1 MIDVRNINDHQK
13 KKKNVVKN
21 QLTVMDDI
29 TEHLVK
35 IFDNEILDDEIL
47 DDEILDDEILS
58 EKDDQIKKEKQ
69 QNMFAQT
76 DFDVFN
82 SV

>member
-1 MIDVRNINDHQK
+1 MNDTIKHS
-13 KKKNVVKN
+13 
-21 QLTVMDDI
+21 
-29 TEHLVK
+29 VK
-35 IFDNEILDDEIL
+35 ILDNEIL